1 LLFHRNVQNLDLGRN
16 GSKNF
21 ILPDY
26 HLYDYNASGIK
37 SQSFLHNSYC
47 NPSFSTK
54 LSSCEG
60 NIYALCAQKG
70 KKRKG
75 DGGEEKTP
83 GRGGKFPFQVD
94 FTGQKGYNLSKKKA
108 TQTGG
113 KA

>member
-1 LLFHRNVQNLDLGRN
+1 MIV
-16 GSKNF
+16 SKNF

-54 LSSCEG
+54 LFSCEG

-70 KKRKG
+70 KKQKG
-75 DGGEEKTP
+75 DGGKKKP
-83 GRGGKFPFQVD
+83 RGG
-94 FTGQKGYNLSKKKA
+94 
-108 TQTGG
+108 
-113 KA
+113 